1 MFERIFGTWIVPGG
15 LCAALLT
22 AGLAAPAAADESGDR
37 CTYVRAN
44 APQAQ
49 IATTWY
55 RLGGSRGPLGCPSA
69 PARAGSQTFEH
80 GTISQ
85 PKNRPDTTV
94 ATYLLGGKLHISVT
108 SLGQSAERYQ
118 LAVETADDSAQR
130 FWTIGGGSSASFLA
144 DLPEG
149 TRSSFR
155 VKLFACQE
163 NVTAFSSD
171 ALVCDRRDEA
181 TAVSAPL
188 ELAMDPSSPRV
199 SPTGAVALRH

>member
-1 MFERIFGTWIVPGG
+1 MIERIFGTRIVPSG
-15 LCAALLT
+15 LCAALA
-22 AGLAAPAAADESGDR
+22 AGMVAPAVAAENGDR
-37 CTYVRAN
+37 CTDVTAN

-49 IATTWY
+49 IAATSK
-55 RLGGSRGPLGCPSA
+55 RLPGARGPLGCPSS
-69 PARAGSQTFEH
+69 PARDGSQMFEQ

-85 PKNRPDTTV
+85 PHERPDTTI
-94 ATYLLGGKLHISVT
+94 ASYLLGGRLHLSMTSVG
-108 SLGQSAERYQ
+108 LAVPRYQ
-118 LAVETADDSAQR
+118 IAMETADGSVRR
-130 FWTIGGGSSASFLA
+130 FWTFGAGSSASFLA

-149 TRSSFR
+149 TGSSFR

-163 NVTAFSSD
+163 NVTPFSSD
-171 ALVCDRRDEA
+171 TLVCDRRDEA